1 MENPFKLTTEERE
14 MMKDDWKKPVK
25 KKVQK
30 RAKKEEEKER
40 VNLHSRH
47 TVASKQKQKI
57 SVELMEFL

>member
-1 MENPFKLTTEERE
+1 

-25 KKVQK
+25 KKVKK